1 MKRSALLILI
11 SILVGV
17 VAFNSVARFS
27 SLPDGSDQALWP
39 ARYFR
44 AVYRACL
51 EVSND
56 LDVVTNI
63 PELQKEWC
71 ETDYLLDQF
80 LYLYTNIANL
90 TTDKDEARTYL
101 REDALFLIELM
112 HAVGGKYRRLV
123 DNQREMDPVILLIL
137 ALLVKKCEQ
146 RIEDLL
152 RLNQE
157 VTELQIYNDG
167 FSDVLLVR
175 ETVPV

>member
-1 MKRSALLILI
+1 M
-11 SILVGV
+11 VGV
-17 VAFNSVARFS
+17 VAAHSVARFT
-27 SLPDGSDQALWP
+27 SLHDGTDQSLWP

-44 AVYRACL
+44 SVYRACL

-80 LYLYTNIANL
+80 LYLYTNVANL
-90 TTDKDEARTYL
+90 ITNKDEARTYL
-101 REDALFLIELM
+101 KEDALFLIELM

-123 DNQREMDPVILLIL
+123 DNESQMDPTTLLIL

-146 RIEDLL
+146 RIEGLL
-152 RLNQE
+152 MLNQE
-157 VTELQIYNDG
+157 VVESHVYDDDPSEVSLGAEIK
-167 FSDVLLVR
+167 VV
-175 ETVPV
+175 